1 VANTTNNTNTANTAN
16 NGQGSEIARYSYD
29 PFGRRIKKTVSQNP
43 TGQGSPGTT
52 LYFYAD
58 EGLIAEVDGSPTTN
72 GGNIITTYGW
82 MPITS
87 EYLYETCA
95 TVGETEAGLIPHF
108 DCESYVYGV
117 LDSHVA
123 IRDGLP
129 LRRRSCFPKDI
140 QAWRVLN
147 EIEADVLGKNGAGN
161 AGDAIIRALVQRYP
175 CQERSGKSK

>member
-1 VANTTNNTNTANTAN
+1 MLTKLSCCLLAFLLSLAGGVAAKSANDM
-16 NGQGSEIARYSYD
+16 RL
-29 PFGRRIKKTVSQNP
+29 PRK
-43 TGQGSPGTT
+43 
-52 LYFYAD
+52 
-58 EGLIAEVDGSPTTN
+58 
-72 GGNIITTYGW
+72 
-82 MPITS
+82 PITS

-161 AGDAIIRALVQRYP
+161 AGDAIIRALVKRYP